1 MNPRI
6 LTFFLFVFV
15 HNLTFCQTDKLI
27 NQNDNL
33 GRKQGHWIKKYDNGN
48 IMYDGFFKDNY
59 PTGEFKRYYENNTL
73 KSLLVFSGNG
83 KEAKATLYYPNGLKA
98 SEGKYINQLKTGKW
112 KFFSSITEGCFISEE
127 EYSGGKKQGLSVK
140 FYPDSTVAEKLSYSA
155 DIKNGE
161 WLKYHP
167 NGSLHLRTGFNYGKL
182 NGRFEAFFDDGKPEV
197 TGQYKDD
204 LKDGLW
210 IIYKKDGNIKFKTE
224 YKSGLAQNHNI
235 DIYESDY
242 IDSLEKKKVKIADP
256 EKTGEIW

>member
-1 MNPRI
+1 MNLRI
-6 LTFFLFVFV
+6 LTFIFFVFV
-15 HNLTFCQTDKLI
+15 YNPLFCQADQII
-27 NQNDNL
+27 NQTDNL

-48 IMYDGFFKDNY
+48 IMYDGFFRDNY

-73 KSLLVFSGNG
+73 KSLLVFSENG
-83 KEAKATLYYPNGLKA
+83 KEAGATLYYPNGFRA
-98 SEGKYINQLKTGKW
+98 SEGKYINQLKAGKW
-112 KFFSSITEGCFISEE
+112 KFFSSVTEGFFISEE

-140 FYPDSTVAEKLSYSA
+140 FYPDSTIAEKLTYSA
-155 DIKNGE
+155 DIKHGE

-182 NGRFEAFFDDGKPEV
+182 NGRFEAFFDNGKPEV

-204 LKDGLW
+204 QKDGLW
-210 IIYKKDGNIKFKTE
+210 VIYKKDGNIKFKTE
-224 YKSGLAQNHNI
+224 YNSGIAQNRYI